1 MSRLNI
7 MSSLKSIVNYVH
19 VIVSCMCDYVM

>member
-7 MSSLKSIVNYVH
+7 MSSLKFIVSYVY
-19 VIVSCMCDYVM
+19 VIVSCMSDYVM